1 MAKHIHFVLDFDE
14 GEIIGIAL
22 PVGGGAPPGPADE
35 ARIREALNGVIDG
48 ANKVFTTNQDIDRT
62 VTGKEEWVYYNGQL
76 LREGASNDYV
86 ASESG
91 GVGTGYDTITMAIAP
106 RVGDV
111 LEIIYIPVPP

>member
-1 MAKHIHFVLDFDE
+1 MAKHIHLLLDWDD

-22 PVGGGAPPGPADE
+22 PVDAGVAPGPANE

-48 ANKVFTTNQDIDRT
+48 ANQVFTTNQDIDRT
-62 VTGKEEWVYYNGQL
+62 VTGKHEWVYYNGQL
-76 LREGASNDYV
+76 LREGAGNDYV

-91 GVGTGYDTITMAIAP
+91 GVGTGYDTITTAIAP

-111 LEIIYIPVPP
+111 LEIIYIPVSP